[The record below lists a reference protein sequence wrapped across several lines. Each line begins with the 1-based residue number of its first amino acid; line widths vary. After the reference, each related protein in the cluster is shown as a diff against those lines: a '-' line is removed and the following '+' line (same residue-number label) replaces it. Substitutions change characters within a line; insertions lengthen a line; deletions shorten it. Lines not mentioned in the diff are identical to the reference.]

1 MDLGFLRR
9 AEARFASRNAALL
22 DFGMLVAMLRT
33 QQAAS
38 PAAAAQAIAFA
49 LPCPEDPLA
58 ELLSGG
64 PAWRQAG
71 AAMRGSFNPAYSRQ
85 WCVN

>member
-9 AEARFASRNAALL
+9 AEARFASRNAARL
-22 DFGMLVAMLRT
+22 DYGMLVAMLRA

-38 PAAAAQAIAFA
+38 AAASAQAIALA

-58 ELLSGG
+58 TLLCGG
-64 PAWRQAG
+64 PYWRQAG
-71 AAMRGSFNPAYSRQ
+71 AAMRGSFSPLHARQ
-85 WCVN
+85 WVVN